1 MDTTPAGSARIGG
14 LSSDAFSSLFQ
25 AVGGL
30 RNRGALTAM
39 FSCFVTGIVLA
50 ALLGVVLGM
59 LGSFGALLGGLV
71 SLVVIWTGV
80 NAAGV
85 LLMDQAKGVPPRG
98 VVDALVYGLM
108 CIPKVFVLGL
118 VFVAVALA
126 VFVVIALVYVVCKI
140 PGLGPLLY
148 TVAFPLSVVVA
159 GVTIWG
165 LFVCMFLAL
174 PAIWEGAGIMSA
186 IAQSLAIAR
195 TRIVETLLLLTF
207 VWFLSFIVGMIVF
220 GVLGMGMAPSMSMSA
235 WILDAGGGGGIAGL
249 IGAMQGFGGGGY
261 AIAGSIGSAVLFAVA
276 ATLVSQVWLLGLNI
290 VYLRVSEGLD
300 ASGTQQALQRKIDE
314 ARKRASDMG
323 QKARDAAERARDAG
337 RAGAAPPLAAA
348 APSASLDSTQP
359 AAPTAPAVLSCPV
372 CSAAVTPED
381 VFCQSCGHR
390 LK

>member
-1 MDTTPAGSARIGG
+1 MDTTPIGPARIGG
-14 LSSDAFSSLFQ
+14 LSPDAFSSLFQ
-25 AVGGL
+25 AVSGL
-30 RNRGALTAM
+30 RNRGALIAM

-50 ALLGVVLGM
+50 ALLGTVLGM
-59 LGSFGALLGGLV
+59 LGAFGALLGGLI

-108 CIPKVFVLGL
+108 CIPKVFVLGI
-118 VFVAVALA
+118 VFFAVALV
-126 VFVVIALVYVVCKI
+126 VFIAIALVYVVCKI
-140 PGLGPLLY
+140 PGIGQLLY
-148 TVAFPLSVVVA
+148 TVVFPLSVVVA
-159 GVTIWG
+159 GVTVWG
-165 LFVCMFLAL
+165 LFVCMFLSL

-186 IAQSLAIAR
+186 IAQSLAIVR

-235 WILDAGGGGGIAGL
+235 WILGAGGGGFGGL
-249 IGAMQGFGGGGY
+249 MGAMQGFGGGGGY
-261 AIAGSIGSAVLFAVA
+261 AIAGGIGSGVLFAIA
-276 ATLVSQVWLLGLNI
+276 ATLVSQVYLLGLNI

-300 ASGTQQALQRKIDE
+300 ATSTQQALQQKIDE
-314 ARKRASDMG
+314 ARKRAADMG
-323 QKARDAAERARDAG
+323 QKAREAAERARDQARPG
-337 RAGAAPPLAAA
+337 VAAPVAQ
-348 APSASLDSTQP
+348 APV
-359 AAPTAPAVLSCPV
+359 APAVVAPAPVLSCPV
-372 CSAAVTPED
+372 CSATVTPED